1 MRTTCLGGLWRSFV
15 LVPGI
20 FAPASFILIAFSYNL
35 NELFICNIWACTSVY
50 TNSIYTTCEY
60 RCTRRSSQL
69 SCVLIIPN
77 WFLVYASYQTSY
89 VFTCNS
95 NCHVSYYDLFC
106 PYLKKKNPS
115 KHNWQNGLCYFF
127 WSCLLV
133 NKVYTLKWMLLCI
146 MFRLYCT
153 FTAGTDTKNCHKER
167 SLSMCNSC
175 FKSCLAHTLPFFLFK
190 CAYFSRVLGWRA
202 KDSFCELGLDES
214 CRNWKYKHEI
224 VLLFRGL
231 LVLNGINI

>member
-106 PYLKKKNPS
+106 PYLKKKILPNTIDKMGS
-115 KHNWQNGLCYFF
+115 AISFEAVFLSIK
-127 WSCLLV
+127 
-133 NKVYTLKWMLLCI
+133 
-146 MFRLYCT
+146 
-153 FTAGTDTKNCHKER
+153 FTHWNECC
-167 SLSMCNSC
+167 S
-175 FKSCLAHTLPFFLFK
+175 
-190 CAYFSRVLGWRA
+190 V
-202 KDSFCELGLDES
+202 
-214 CRNWKYKHEI
+214 
-224 VLLFRGL
+224 
-231 LVLNGINI
+231 